1 MGSTS
6 ASEAI
11 NLNELL
17 NRVGSFFA
25 NPVTLSSR
33 QPALEGGIRGRL
45 PAKSWLAKSALA
57 LSVMGAVGSVLTA
70 GAARAEIV
78 PGNLC
83 SFGERGTAPL
93 GTPECA
99 TYNPVAGLG
108 TQFQTVDKL
117 VNLGN
122 LDFGFQ
128 APSWPRP
135 SPNQDRQ
142 PRLSIHGD

>member
-6 ASEAI
+6 ASGAI

-33 QPALEGGIRGRL
+33 QPARECSVRGRL

-70 GAARAEIV
+70 GTARAEIV

-83 SFGERGTAPL
+83 YFGERGTAPL

-99 TYNPVAGLG
+99 T
-108 TQFQTVDKL
+108 
-117 VNLGN
+117 
-122 LDFGFQ
+122 
-128 APSWPRP
+128 
-135 SPNQDRQ
+135 
-142 PRLSIHGD
+142 